1 MVVANSDSKE
11 LVRRRVGTPAFRAE
25 RLRRCWILWRFRRRL
40 ANLAN
45 MADPVNMHEA
55 KSALSRLVERA
66 LQGEDIVIA
75 RAGVPA
81 VRLVPVAPRGKRT
94 LGQWKGQV
102 TMSDDFDAPLPEAD
116 LAAWEGKP

>member
-1 MVVANSDSKE
+1 M
-11 LVRRRVGTPAFRAE
+11 
-25 RLRRCWILWRFRRRL
+25 
-40 ANLAN
+40 LAN

-55 KSALSRLVERA
+55 KTELSRLVERA

-81 VRLVPVAPRGKRT
+81 VRLVPVVGRGVRT

-102 TMSDDFDAPLPEAD
+102 EMSEDFDAPLPEAD
-116 LAAWEGKP
+116 LEAWEGKA